1 MDDLTFSQEEGRT
14 MYQWIGFVGKILTG
28 NHGFSYEIWGF
39 PGFNFPSKTN
49 LACWV
54 WSEPRNPE
62 VKSWGFLK

>member
-39 PGFNFPSKTN
+39 PVSIFPAKPIW
-49 LACWV
+49 LAGCGL
-54 WSEPRNPE
+54 NPE
-62 VKSWGFLK
+62 IQR